1 MSRKPASRPM
11 KKETAEEATEQP
23 DQPVLIVDDD
33 PDMLLSMRL
42 LLERKGFTVETRVS
56 CPNWTELQNL
66 KPFLVFM
73 DINLGTEN
81 GILACTAIKHNPRF
95 HHLPVILISGWDGER
110 LANAA
115 DQCHAD
121 GFLSKPYGAN
131 LLIELAR
138 HYAQRAAALN

>member
-1 MSRKPASRPM
+1 MCRKHASRPV
-11 KKETAEEATEQP
+11 KKETTEEATEQP

>member
-1 MSRKPASRPM
+1 MSRKAASTN
-11 KKETAEEATEQP
+11 TAKDSPEALTNP
-23 DQPVLIVDDD
+23 TDQPVLIVDDD

-42 LLERKGFTVETRVS
+42 LLERKGFQVETRMS
-56 CPNWTELQNL
+56 CPNWTELQHL

-81 GILACTAIKHNPRF
+81 GIVACTAIKHNPRF

-110 LANAA
+110 LADAA

-131 LLIELAR
+131 LLIDLAR
-138 HYAQRAAALN
+138 HYAQRAAAMN